1 VWLKCYRIIYH
12 VIFLFYSFEISNI
25 YQNIDIDPPK
35 PPLQT
40 PPLHNHSSK
49 HTHRCSVSYIELNL
63 CLLVITY
70 SSYNVPKC
78 VWLKFSVWTSVCR
91 SGESVKPIPRKII
104 SGHLNWYLLWV
115 VFRIQDHVYTLK
127 HNLYFLVMALISTQ
141 RDCVPVLSVCLV
153 SCGPF

>member
-49 HTHRCSVSYIELNL
+49 HTRRCSVSYIELNF

-70 SSYNVPKC
+70 SSYNVP
-78 VWLKFSVWTSVCR
+78 
-91 SGESVKPIPRKII
+91 RKTI

-127 HNLYFLVMALISTQ
+127 HNLYFLAMALISTQ

-153 SCGPF
+153 SCGSF